1 MAPLF
6 MLNGKMEI
14 LEILVA
20 AGGFITL
27 AKYYSWWAGRTRR
40 GGVVMT
46 PPLQYPAAPIQCLLS
61 LFIQHLPAFLP
72 IVLHHCYYCCCCLA
86 GNRIIYSLYYMYT
99 AGLNK
104 L

>member
-27 AKYYSWWAGRTRR
+27 NITPGGQEEQEGGGAKW
-40 GGVVMT
+40 
-46 PPLQYPAAPIQCLLS
+46 
-61 LFIQHLPAFLP
+61 
-72 IVLHHCYYCCCCLA
+72 
-86 GNRIIYSLYYMYT
+86 
-99 AGLNK
+99 
-104 L
+104 

>member
-27 AKYYSWWAGRTRR
+27 NITPGGQEEQEGGGRS
-40 GGVVMT
+40 GD
-46 PPLQYPAAPIQCLLS
+46 PPPQYPAAPIQCLLS

-72 IVLHHCYYCCCCLA
+72 IVLHHCYCCCCCLA